1 MVNLKMGIKKTEQ
14 RTPLKDR
21 PLRQA
26 GQSLREERERILE
39 HKFAPWL
46 LGAAMAIGLAGYE
59 WFRFKMQMPY
69 SPWALTF
76 LAAVATGI
84 VVWRFF
90 VLRPKM
96 RNLKLGL
103 QGEIVVGQYLDR
115 LHADGYQVF
124 HDVQGQGFNLDHV
137 LIGSAGIFTVET
149 KTWNKPFADAKV
161 TFDGERLLVAGKAP
175 ERDPTV
181 QARAQASWLR
191 SQLRESTGKAFDVRP
206 VIVFPGW
213 FVEANYTAQRKLWVL
228 EPKALPTFLSNEPT
242 GLSTE
247 DRKLAS
253 FHLSRIIRAAEQDR

>member
-1 MVNLKMGIKKTEQ
+1 MMGAKVTA
-14 RTPLKDR
+14 RTPLKDK

-39 HKFAPWL
+39 DKLVPWL
-46 LGAAMAIGLAGYE
+46 FGAAVTTAFAGYE

-69 SPWALTF
+69 SPWTLTI
-76 LAAVATGI
+76 LAAVATAI
-84 VVWRFF
+84 AVWRFF

-124 HDVQGQGFNLDHV
+124 HDVQGQNFNLDHV
-137 LIGSAGIFTVET
+137 LIGPAGVFTVET
-149 KTWNKPFADAKV
+149 KTWNKPHGDAKV
-161 TFDGERLLVAGKAP
+161 TFDGERLLIAGKAP
-175 ERDPTV
+175 ERDPIA

-191 SQLRESTGKAFDVRP
+191 TQLRESTGKDFDVRP

-213 FVEANYTAQRKLWVL
+213 FVEANFSAQRKLWVL
-228 EPKALPTFLSNEPT
+228 EPKALPTFLSNEPPS
-242 GLSTE
+242 LSAE
-247 DRKLAS
+247 DRRLAS
-253 FHLSRIIRAAEQDR
+253 FHLSRIIRGAEQDR

>member
-1 MVNLKMGIKKTEQ
+1 MMEAKVTA
-14 RTPLKDR
+14 RTPLKDK

-39 HKFAPWL
+39 DKFVPWL
-46 LGAAMAIGLAGYE
+46 FGALMTIAFAGYE
-59 WFRFKMQMPY
+59 WFRFKTQLPY
-69 SPWALTF
+69 SPWALTV

-84 VVWRFF
+84 AVWRFF

-124 HDVQGQGFNLDHV
+124 HDVQGQNFNLDHV
-137 LIGSAGIFTVET
+137 LIGPAGVFTVET
-149 KTWNKPFADAKV
+149 KTWNKPHGDAKV

-175 ERDPTV
+175 ERDPVV

-191 SQLRESTGKAFDVRP
+191 AQFRESTGKDFDVRS

-228 EPKALPTFLSNEPT
+228 EPKALPTFLSNEPSS
-242 GLSTE
+242 LNAE
-247 DRKLAS
+247 ERKLAS
-253 FHLSRIIRAAEQDR
+253 FHLSRMIRGAEQDR